1 MEDFSD
7 AYSTSPQRQALVKRA
22 RGGEGA
28 SVEQQWT
35 VSENDFSLS
44 CQLLYS

>member
-7 AYSTSPQRQALVKRA
+7 AHSTSPQRQALVKRA

-28 SVEQQWT
+28 SVEKQWT
-35 VSENDFSLS
+35 AFRLDVSEN
-44 CQLLYS
+44 